1 MSVTTGD
8 LGADQESET
17 RPIVAWERT
26 AQRLRRLLSVLAVAV
41 VTAWALTGFLSDGFS
56 IALLAELAGLGILVA
71 IAGEFVVVG
80 GSALRGMFTAGA
92 RGDRLASPDVSL
104 LPPQVTRRLRR

>member
-1 MSVTTGD
+1 MTTGGM
-8 LGADQESET
+8 GADQEFET
-17 RPIVAWERT
+17 RPIVAWGRT
-26 AQRLRRLLSVLAVAV
+26 ASRLRRLLSVLAVAV
-41 VTAWALTGFLSDGFS
+41 VAAWAVTGFLSGGFS
-56 IALLAELAGLGILVA
+56 IALLTELAGIGILIA